1 LFQDYGDKLEEPPAK
16 KKKRDGPVRISIPT
30 LKDLHKNL
38 EEEGQSR
45 ELDTEKNPPRLEKN
59 LIFMEQFISF
69 SLSPLGSEVFRK
81 NKKNTKSVSSPAQ
94 SLIFPPTVCI

>member
-45 ELDTEKNPPRLEKN
+45 ELDTEKNPPRLEIVERFARSILSLLQYARTVGN
-59 LIFMEQFISF
+59 SDLRACLLLQFFFRMNRSF
-69 SLSPLGSEVFRK
+69 
-81 NKKNTKSVSSPAQ
+81 
-94 SLIFPPTVCI
+94 